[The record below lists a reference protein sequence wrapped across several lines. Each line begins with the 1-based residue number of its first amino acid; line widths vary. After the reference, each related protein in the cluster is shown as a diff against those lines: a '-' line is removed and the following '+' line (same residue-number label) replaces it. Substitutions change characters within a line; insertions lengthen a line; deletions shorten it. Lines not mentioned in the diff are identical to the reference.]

1 MAENPIKYSDLLQPD
16 NSIQQAIDQLE
27 QLNKTYSQTLQ
38 MVKNEAIRL
47 QASIEGVSGAT
58 EQHRTRIRNTASET
72 DKLAEAQRKLEAALS
87 ENAVKLAEL
96 KEQQR
101 EAQNVAKLTAK
112 LNLSEEGSYNAL
124 AAQYALNQIQLKKLS
139 EEYKTNNA
147 EGQKLVRQTEELYTR
162 MKEVQSV
169 MSQQAMEQQKAEQA
183 TREQTQEMEK
193 LAKAQ
198 RELDYATSD
207 TAKRIAEL
215 NLQKQEQQAINKL
228 VAKLN
233 SAEAGSYNALS
244 AQYSLNKIQLNK
256 LSQEYRENTKEG
268 QKLVKETEEI
278 YARMKQLQEAT
289 GKYQLNVGN
298 YASAWN
304 GMGMAAQQLVRELP
318 SLAVSANTF
327 FLAISNN
334 IPILIDE
341 INRAREANAAAAA
354 AAKAAGDAQAKTV
367 PIWKQVTRAFLSWN
381 TGISL
386 GITLLTV
393 FGGDI
398 IKWVQNLI
406 KGRKA
411 LDTAKAAMD
420 NFNSAILQGNKDAQ
434 QSVTRLDLLYRATQD
449 VTRSVTE
456 RTAAVQQLKKEFPT
470 YFQNMTDEEILAGKA
485 ATAYLKLRDAL
496 IETAKA
502 RAAENRMVENNEK
515 ILDLEEQKAKALEN
529 QRKAQVQLNKQR
541 KIYENMLN
549 NPASG
554 AGGGLAG
561 QATIMQQAQRE
572 VQKYGDEITSVTE
585 QITALTTANQKLA
598 SSINITA
605 LTSTPGQPTTT
616 ATIGTGTT
624 KGDRTQRVE
633 SKNIDITKQLYES
646 ETDLITNELAK
657 QRKALQDEYNAEYA
671 DLMNKYN
678 NDKDL
683 TEQSREN
690 ITQIIL
696 NKQKKLQQDLNALDV
711 QQQQQ
716 QLQTEQQT
724 LQLRLDAAEK
734 GSQQEADLRIAL
746 LENERK
752 QELLANKQL
761 AQEMQQNESDI
772 NAKYNQ
778 LILQQNQRSISERMS
793 TELDQAQKLK
803 ESRLYAEGATEQE
816 ITQFKLEAERERLQL
831 LLDLVAKGAKQMSD
845 IEIETVKNTIKGID
859 KELKN
864 VQKNNKQYGNIYDII
879 GESLKNAFPDA
890 GWVDDAMQGVE
901 TYVGFTISQLQ
912 SLLQAQV
919 QLKEQQ
925 VQNAQEEVEAAQN
938 RLNQEIEARNN
949 GYANDV
955 ITAQK
960 ELQLSKQKEQ
970 QALKQKQKAQ
980 RQEQA
985 LDTLTQTSS
994 LITASANIWKS
1005 LSGIPIVGY
1014 ALAIAAI
1021 ATMWSS
1027 FAAAKIKARQLTQT
1041 QDVEYGQGGLEILQG
1056 GSHQSGNDVDLG
1068 TMPDGRRR
1076 RAEGGEAVAV
1086 INKRATRKYRK
1097 ELPSIIK
1104 SINQGTYSNDTYN
1117 YDNRNDIIKYIDKR
1131 IVEQLYTNAYTIDGI
1146 TLSQNQPI
1154 NNIDD
1159 LKKNVKKI
1167 AENSETRYY
1176 TDGRDLVIR
1185 YKNLTKRIIKR

>member
-1 MAENPIKYSDLLQPD
+1 MEQPLKYSDLLQPD

-27 QLNKTYSQTLQ
+27 QLNKTYSQTLKT
-38 MVKNEAIRL
+38 VKDEAIRL

-101 EAQNVAKLTAK
+101 EAHNVAKLTAK

-169 MSQQAMEQQKAEQA
+169 TSQQAIEQRKAEQA

-193 LAKAQ
+193 LAKTQ

-215 NLQKQEQQAINKL
+215 NLQKQEQQSINKL

-256 LSQEYRENTKEG
+256 LSQEYRENTEEG
-268 QKLVKETEEI
+268 KRLVKETEEI
-278 YARMKQLQEAT
+278 YARMKTLQEAT

-304 GMGMAAQQLVRELP
+304 GMGVAAQQLVRELP
-318 SLAVSANTF
+318 ALAVSANTF

-341 INRAREANAAAAA
+341 INRARDAN
-354 AAKAAGDAQAKTV
+354 KAAVEAARQAGEAQAKTV
-367 PIWKQVTRAFLSWN
+367 PVWKQVTSAFLSWN
-381 TGISL
+381 TAISL
-386 GITLLTV
+386 GVTLLTLY
-393 FGGDI
+393 GGEI
-398 IKWVQNLI
+398 VKWVQKLVT
-406 KGRKA
+406 GRKE
-411 LDTAKAAMD
+411 LNVAAEAQK
-420 NFNSAILQGNKDAQ
+420 NFNSAMLQGRQDAQ
-434 QSVTRLDLLYRATQD
+434 QELVRLDLLYNATQD
-449 VTRSVTE
+449 ITKSMNDR
-456 RTAAVQQLKKEFPT
+456 RRAVQELKKEFPT
-470 YFQNMTDEEILAGKA
+470 YFSDIAEEEILIGNAEDA
-485 ATAYLKLRDAL
+485 YNRLRTAI
-496 IETAKA
+496 IETSMA
-502 RAAENRMVENNEK
+502 RAAEEKLIENSK
-515 ILDLEEQKAKALEN
+515 QILALEEKRAKAMEN
-529 QRKAQVQLNKQR
+529 QKKAQADLNKEQSLFVDMSGTEAGISTAATMQR
-541 KIYENMLN
+541 
-549 NPASG
+549 
-554 AGGGLAG
+554 
-561 QATIMQQAQRE
+561 AQSE
-572 VQKYGDEITSVTE
+572 VNKYKEEVTSATE
-585 QITALTTANQKLA
+585 QIDALREANKRLA
-598 SSINITA
+598 DSINVSDLVATPGKETNAGTQTGSGRTPRDRTQTITNKNINITE
-605 LTSTPGQPTTT
+605 T
-616 ATIGTGTT
+616 
-624 KGDRTQRVE
+624 
-633 SKNIDITKQLYES
+633 LYES
-646 ETDLITNELAK
+646 NTDLIADDLQK
-657 QRKALQDEYNAEYA
+657 QRQMLLDAYATETA
-671 DLMNKYN
+671 DLRNKQQ

-683 TEQSREN
+683 TDESREAIN
-690 ITQIIL
+690 QIIL
-696 NKQKKLQQDLNALDV
+696 NKEKKLQTDLEALDA
-711 QQQQQ
+711 QQQQRE
-716 QLQTEQQT
+716 LQTQQAA
-724 LQLRLDAAEK
+724 LQLRLDAAEQ
-734 GSQQEADLRIAL
+734 GSEEENNVRIQL
-746 LENERK
+746 IENARK
-752 QELLANKQL
+752 QELLANSRLIESQKQDE
-761 AQEMQQNESDI
+761 AAI
-772 NAKYNQ
+772 NAKYDRQILHQDQAYQTERAMLLFDHQQALNQ
-778 LILQQNQRSISERMS
+778 SEFDLLQTTEEEKTRFKLKAEKARLQKILQIAK
-793 TELDQAQKLK
+793 TGGK
-803 ESRLYAEGATEQE
+803 
-816 ITQFKLEAERERLQL
+816 QL
-831 LLDLVAKGAKQMSD
+831 SD
-845 IEIETVKNTIKGID
+845 IEIKTIQNTIKKID
-859 KELKN
+859 KEIEQ
-864 VQKNNKQYGNIYDII
+864 VSRGGNKDIYDLV
-879 GESLKNAFPDA
+879 GLKL
-890 GWVDDAMQGVE
+890 DDDQKQAITDSVSFSIE
-901 TYVGFTISQLQ
+901 QLQ
-912 SLLQAQV
+912 SILAAQV
-919 QLKEQQ
+919 QLKEQAL
-925 VQNAQEEVEAAQN
+925 QNAQEEVEAAQN

-994 LITASANIWKS
+994 LITATANIWKS

-1076 RAEGGEAVAV
+1076 RAEGGEAVAI
-1086 INKRATRKYRK
+1086 INKNATRKYRK

>member
-1 MAENPIKYSDLLQPD
+1 MEQPLKYSDLLQPD

-27 QLNKTYSQTLQ
+27 QLNKTYSQTLKT
-38 MVKNEAIRL
+38 VKDEAIRL

-58 EQHRTRIRNTASET
+58 EQHRARIRNTASET
-72 DKLAEAQRKLEAALS
+72 DKLAEAQSKLEAALR

-101 EAQNVAKLTAK
+101 EAQNIAKLQAK
-112 LNLSEEGSYNAL
+112 LNLSE
-124 AAQYALNQIQLKKLS
+124 K
-139 EEYKTNNA
+139 
-147 EGQKLVRQTEELYTR
+147 
-162 MKEVQSV
+162 
-169 MSQQAMEQQKAEQA
+169 
-183 TREQTQEMEK
+183 
-193 LAKAQ
+193 
-198 RELDYATSD
+198 
-207 TAKRIAEL
+207 
-215 NLQKQEQQAINKL
+215 
-228 VAKLN
+228 
-233 SAEAGSYNALS
+233 GSYNALS

-256 LSQEYRENTKEG
+256 LSQEYRENTEDGKR
-268 QKLVKETEEI
+268 LVKETEEI
-278 YARMKQLQEAT
+278 YAKMKLLQEAT

-381 TGISL
+381 TAISL

-449 VTRSVTE
+449 VTRSVNE
-456 RTAAVQQLKKEFPT
+456 RKAAIQELKKEYPT

-485 ATAYLKLRDAL
+485 TGAYLKLRDAL
-496 IETAKA
+496 IEVAKA

-549 NPASG
+549 NPESG

-616 ATIGTGTT
+616 TTPTTGTETT
-624 KGDRTQRVE
+624 KRDRTQRVE

-716 QLQTEQQT
+716 QLQKEQQT
-724 LQLRLDAAEK
+724 LQLRLDAVEK
-734 GSQQEADLRIAL
+734 GSQQETNLRIAM

-761 AQEMQQNESDI
+761 SQDMQQDEAAI
-772 NAKYNQ
+772 NAKYNH
-778 LILQQNQRSISERMS
+778 LILKQNQRHFTERMNA
-793 TELDQAQKLK
+793 ELDQAQKLK

-831 LLDLVAKGAKQMSD
+831 LLDLVSKGAKKMSKV
-845 IEIETVKNTIKGID
+845 EIATVKNTIKGID
-859 KELKN
+859 EELKK
-864 VQKNNKQYGNIYDII
+864 VQKNNKQYGNIYDIL

-955 ITAQK
+955 ATAQK
-960 ELQLSKQKEQ
+960 ELELAKQREQ
-970 QALKQKQKAQ
+970 KALKEKQKAQ
-980 RQEQA
+980 KQQQA

-994 LITASANIWKS
+994 LITASANIWSS
-1005 LSGIPIVGY
+1005 LSAIPIVGP
-1014 ALAIAAI
+1014 ALAVAAI
-1021 ATMWSS
+1021 ATMWAS
-1027 FAAAKIKARQLTQT
+1027 FAAAKIKAKEVTKT
-1041 QDVEYGQGGLEILQG
+1041 EDAEYGEGGMEFLDG

-1076 RAEGGEAVAV
+1076 RAEGGEAFAI
-1086 INKRATRKYRK
+1086 INKASTRKYRK
-1097 ELPSIIK
+1097 ALPGIIR
-1104 SINQGTYSNDTYN
+1104 SINNGTFEK
-1117 YDNRNDIIKYIDKR
+1117 KY
-1131 IVEQLYTNAYTIDGI
+1131 LNAFG
-1146 TLSQNQPI
+1146 
-1154 NNIDD
+1154 
-1159 LKKNVKKI
+1159 
-1167 AENSETRYY
+1167 
-1176 TDGRDLVIR
+1176 TDGVAINVNGTTFDSRELEKDVREIKEQGKR
-1185 YKNLTKRIIKR
+1185 RYIIDSRGRMIESYKNLKRVYN